1 MTRMEKFKEKR
12 ERIAEEIQ
20 SYKNCNPDIYERIM
34 NEIYIKYYKSHKPII
49 LLKSDKQQ

>member
-12 ERIAEEIQ
+12 DRIAEEIL

-34 NEIYIKYYKSHKPII
+34 TEIYTKYYAPIV
-49 LLKSDKQQ
+49 LFESDKPQ